1 MTTITFTIT
10 TGNKTFQATFPEHD
24 SNLEDVLDSI
34 KYMLMAAGYHDET
47 VNKLINN
54 PPLTQRWS
62 ITPAWAGDPIPC
74 DGNVTPIATTA
85 GTNANIV
92 ATTNSTITTAKY
104 PSTNT
109 DTTKQ
114 HIEKINKL
122 LLG

>member
-54 PPLTQRWS
+54 PPDCTQPWS
-62 ITPAWAGDPIPC
+62 MLSVWTGDPIPC
-74 DGNVTPIATTA
+74 DGNVIPIVTIA
-85 GTNANIV
+85 GTSTSIGG
-92 ATTNSTITTAKY
+92 TTNPTITTAKY
-104 PSTNT
+104 PTQ
-109 DTTKQ
+109 KQ
-114 HIEKINKL
+114 HIEKIIKL
-122 LLG
+122 LQG

>member
-54 PPLTQRWS
+54 PPLTQPWS
-62 ITPAWAGDPIPC
+62 MLPVWTGDPIPC
-74 DGNVTPIATTA
+74 DSNVIPIVTAVTT
-85 GTNANIV
+85 
-92 ATTNSTITTAKY
+92 TTDETQ
-104 PSTNT
+104 
-109 DTTKQ
+109 KQ
-114 HIEKINKL
+114 HIEKIIKL
-122 LLG
+122 LQG